1 VAKLIRYFEVG
12 TDPQDGQQFCLLTLS
27 GARQLAES
35 LAEAVELMSEGL
47 FRKLEYDCGQVRV
60 VFVTDETLGRIMD
73 QAKRSVGLPADYEA
87 FTEVNGDSLI
97 TEIPDWLMRLGM
109 GGDIDEDIEN
119 LKRIL
124 GDGAQDA
131 LEGPQ
136 HTDSDP
142 ED

>member
-1 VAKLIRYFEVG
+1 VAKPIRYFEVG

-35 LAEAVELMSEGL
+35 ITEAVEFLSDGL

-60 VFVTDETLGRIMD
+60 VFVTDETLGRIID
-73 QAKRSVGLPADYEA
+73 QAKRSVGLPADYGA
-87 FTEVNGDSLI
+87 FTEVDRDSLI

-131 LEGPQ
+131 PEGPQ